1 VVNASSGVF
10 KLTGLSG
17 IDRLEAMKT
26 IVIFLAAAIGG
37 LVLTDGQ
44 ALAGSPRPAAPAPA
58 TALAAGPEVMAT
70 VNGQP
75 ILMNDMYDLLLQ
87 NYGLGVAQQLIAN
100 ELVRQECERRKIVV
114 TDKDVQHQ
122 HEEALRVNFPT
133 LEPKQRE
140 DALKKYLES
149 PRPNG
154 QKLNLKQWNFTMRR
168 LAQLA
173 KLAEPRIKITDDELL
188 HAFNDNYGRKVVVRH
203 IELASLAEAQEVLA
217 KLEKG
222 ADFLQLVR
230 EKSRNVATAANGGL
244 LMPIS
249 RATTGFPPAIK
260 DAALSMTKVGQI
272 SPVVQAGEV
281 FHVLKVD
288 QIIAPQDVRF
298 EDVKEKLRQQVHDV
312 RLQSTQQEILM
323 GLIAEAKKKG
333 SVQFTNPTMKQVWQE
348 AEKEDAA
355 GE

>member
-1 VVNASSGVF
+1 MA
-10 KLTGLSG
+10 
-17 IDRLEAMKT
+17 
-26 IVIFLAAAIGG
+26 IFLAAAAAIGG

-58 TALAAGPEVMAT
+58 SAPAAGPEVMAT

-114 TDKDVQHQ
+114 TDQDVRRQ

-133 LEPKQRE
+133 LDPKQRE
-140 DALKKYLES
+140 QALEKYLES
-149 PRPNG
+149 ARPNG
-154 QKLNLKQWNFTMRR
+154 QKLNRKQWDFTMRR

-188 HAFNDNYGRKVVVRH
+188 QAFNDSYGRKVVVRH
-203 IELASLAEAQEVLA
+203 IELGSLRDAQDVLA

-230 EKSRNVATAANGGL
+230 EKSRNATTVANGGL

-249 RATTGFPPAIK
+249 RATTGCPPAIK

-288 QIIAPQDVRF
+288 QIIAPQDVQF
-298 EDVKEKLRQQVHDV
+298 ADVKEKLRQQVHDT
-312 RLQSTQQEILM
+312 RLQGAQGEILM
-323 GLIAEAKKKG
+323 SLIAEAKKKG
-333 SVQFTNPTMKQVWQE
+333 TVKFTNATMRQVWQE
-348 AEKEDAA
+348 AEKEDAP

>member
-1 VVNASSGVF
+1 
-10 KLTGLSG
+10 
-17 IDRLEAMKT
+17 MKT
-26 IVIFLAAAIGG
+26 IAIFLVAALIGG
-37 LVLTDGQ
+37 LAVFTGGQ
-44 ALAGSPRPAAPAPA
+44 ALAGAPHAAAATPAPA
-58 TALAAGPEVMAT
+58 TAPTAGAEVMAT

-75 ILMNDMYDLLLQ
+75 IYMGDMYEHLLQ

-114 TDKDVQHQ
+114 TDKDVQREQ
-122 HEEALRVNFPT
+122 DEALRVNFPT
-133 LEPKQRE
+133 LDPKMRQQ
-140 DALKKYLES
+140 ALEKYLAS
-149 PRPNG
+149 PRPSG
-154 QKLNLKQWNFTMRR
+154 QKLNLKQWSFTMRR
-168 LAQLA
+168 LAQLG
-173 KLAEPRIKITDDELL
+173 KLAEPRVKITDDELQQ
-188 HAFNDNYGRKVVVRH
+188 AYNDTYGRKVVVRH
-203 IELASLAEAQEVLA
+203 IMLASLAEAQDVLA

-230 EKSRNVATAANGGL
+230 ERSKNPTTVANGGL

-272 SPVVQAGEV
+272 SPVIQAGEA

-312 RLQSTQQEILM
+312 RLQAVQQEILM
-323 GLIAEAKKKG
+323 SLIAEAKKKG
-333 SVQFTNPTMKQVWQE
+333 SVQFTNPIMKQVWQE
-348 AEKEDAA
+348 AEREDAA